1 MTGSKYKQET
11 FNLLKLLTV
20 FNIQRFSLHDGAGV
34 RTIIFFKGCPLSCM
48 WCNNPESIDPL
59 PSVMFD
65 ERQCHMFGDCI
76 KAGSGY
82 IVANGNKLKIERER
96 ITDFES
102 LRNIC
107 PSKALIVAGET
118 KSVSQ
123 IICEVEKDIP
133 FYDMS
138 GGGVTLSGGEAFSQD
153 PDLMELVIE
162 LKKRKIHVS
171 VETSLH
177 LPWET
182 IEKYLSLI
190 DVFLA
195 DLKHTDNEKFSRYTG
210 GNAALVLN
218 NFMKLDKTGK
228 SFIVRVP
235 VIPYF
240 NYSEPELCKIIDFA
254 SGLKNANEINFIPYH
269 SLAREKYAM
278 LGKEYFFENHR
289 NIEKTELGPYVEYAE
304 KKGMT
309 AKILN

>member
-1 MTGSKYKQET
+1 LTESKNKQET

-34 RTIIFFKGCPLSCM
+34 RTNIFFKGCPLSCL
-48 WCNNPESIDPL
+48 WCNNPESIDPF

-76 KAGSGY
+76 RAGKGH
-82 IVANGNKLKIERER
+82 IVAEKNMLKIEREK

-123 IICEVEKDIP
+123 IINEIEKDIP
-133 FYDMS
+133 FYEMS
-138 GGGVTLSGGEAFSQD
+138 GGGVTLSGGEAFSQGN
-153 PDLMELVIE
+153 DLMELVVE
-162 LKKRKIHVS
+162 LKKMGIHVS
-171 VETSLH
+171 IETSLH
-177 LPWET
+177 VPWET
-182 IEKYLSLI
+182 IENYLSLI

-195 DLKHTDNEKFSRYTG
+195 RYTG

-218 NFMKLDKTGK
+218 NFRELDKTEK
-228 SFIVRVP
+228 DFIVRIP
-235 VIPYF
+235 VIPNF
-240 NYSEPELCKIIDFA
+240 NYSESELCTIIDFA
-254 SGLKNANEINFIPYH
+254 AGLKNALEINFIPFH

-278 LGKEYFFENHR
+278 LGKEYIFENHR
-289 NIEKTELGPYVEYAE
+289 NIEKAELVPYVEYAE
-304 KKGMT
+304 RKGMT
-309 AKILN
+309 AKIIK

>member
-1 MTGSKYKQET
+1 M
-11 FNLLKLLTV
+11 LTV

-34 RTIIFFKGCPLSCM
+34 RTNIFFKGCPLSCL
-48 WCNNPESIDPL
+48 WCNNPESIDPF

-76 KAGSGY
+76 RASCGH
-82 IVANGNKLKIERER
+82 IVSDGNMLKIEREK
-96 ITDFES
+96 IIDFES

-123 IICEVEKDIP
+123 IICEIEKDIP
-133 FYDMS
+133 FYETS
-138 GGGVTLSGGEAFSQD
+138 GGGVTLSGGEPFSQG
-153 PDLMELVIE
+153 PDLKELLIE
-162 LKKRKIHVS
+162 LKKRGIHVS

-177 LPWET
+177 VPWET
-182 IEKYLSLI
+182 IENYLGLI

-195 DLKHTDNEKFSRYTG
+195 DLKHTDNEKFARYTG
-210 GNAALVLN
+210 GNAALVMN
-218 NFMKLDKTGK
+218 NFRKLDKTGR
-228 SFIVRVP
+228 SFLVRIP

-240 NYSEPELCKIIDFA
+240 NFSEPELCTIIDFA
-254 SGLKNANEINFIPYH
+254 AGLKNAHEINFIPFH

-278 LGKEYFFENHR
+278 LGKEYIFENHR
-289 NIEKTELGPYVEYAE
+289 NIEKAELVPYVEYAE

-309 AKILN
+309 AKIIK